1 VVIQKPEIIER
12 WIKTVQDEGRS
23 LTAWEEE
30 FIESIAQQFE
40 RKRFLSDRQEETLE
54 KIYAEK
60 TP

>member
-1 VVIQKPEIIER
+1 MIQKPEIIER

>member
-1 VVIQKPEIIER
+1 MVIQKPEIIER